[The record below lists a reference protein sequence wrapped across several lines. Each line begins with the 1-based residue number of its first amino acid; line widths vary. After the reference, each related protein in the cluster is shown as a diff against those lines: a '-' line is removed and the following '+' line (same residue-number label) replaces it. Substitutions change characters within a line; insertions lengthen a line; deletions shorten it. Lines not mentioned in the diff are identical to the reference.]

1 MYMIEKIFDRSRLWK
16 EFMVER
22 VGLPA
27 SRAQAGFVD
36 IIVESGIEEKT
47 FLCLCAQMS
56 KKIGSYNF
64 REINYLHT
72 LMGYQVVLQIMC
84 DSEVSPFGE
93 VFWLEHPDYPEIV
106 FEIMPAPMELYK
118 VYVVDQKM
126 AAAAKTGD
134 SILLSV
140 PDLRRIADIV
150 FVAEIPE
157 HVEAKRRS
165 WRQKHGATRK

>member
-1 MYMIEKIFDRSRLWK
+1 MYMIEKIFDRGRLWK

-22 VGLPA
+22 LGLPA

-36 IIVESGIEEKT
+36 IIVESGIEEKA

-72 LMGYQVVLQIMC
+72 VKAYRAVLEIMC
-84 DSEVSPFGE
+84 DDTISPRGE
-93 VFWLEHPDYPEIV
+93 VFWLDYPDYPEIV

-126 AAAAKTGD
+126 PAADKPGD
-134 SILLSV
+134 GILLSV

-157 HVEAKRRS
+157 HVEAKRRV
-165 WRQKHGATRK
+165 WCEKHKTAGK